1 MGKKRMLIP
10 VLLFVLAAV
19 LLALLP
25 REGKMPSG
33 LPSQTRTEGQ
43 SQTLTTAPAQTRPP
57 EETGTEPTPTTEPEQ
72 TGSKQTEPTETKQT
86 ESTETVPKETVPETT
101 GSPVPT
107 EPLFPVELEGGLL
120 MVRSLFQFSGMNPD
134 ADNAF
139 GEDIAGVEL
148 TNNSDSHMTAAEV
161 TAVMSDGT
169 VLTFRAE
176 DVPAGRTVMAFCV
189 EPTSIR
195 DVSGCGEIY
204 GYAEFDDSD
213 LLRSDL
219 VVCTVDG
226 IAITVRNVS
235 GTELSDLSVICH
247 GLLDGSL
254 FGGSTYC
261 YNVSTLPA
269 GASTV
274 IYAADCILG
283 MAEVVRVASGS

>member
-1 MGKKRMLIP
+1 MKKSVIFPLLIGAAA
-10 VLLFVLAAV
+10 LILAAV
-19 LLALLP
+19 LLIGRKPPAQTPVLTRP
-25 REGKMPSG
+25 
-33 LPSQTRTEGQ
+33 PSQGQTQPSAPAQTAVPEDTELLQTEPTEPGQ
-43 SQTLTTAPAQTRPP
+43 TDGEDNEPTQTAPAQTEP
-57 EETGTEPTPTTEPEQ
+57 EHTEPSQTETEPV
-72 TGSKQTEPTETKQT
+72 G
-86 ESTETVPKETVPETT
+86 
-101 GSPVPT
+101 
-107 EPLFPVELEGGLL
+107 PLFPVELEDGLL
-120 MVRSLFQFSGMNPD
+120 TVRSLFQFSGMNPD

-161 TAVMSDGT
+161 TVLMRDGT

-189 EPTSIR
+189 EHASIR
-195 DVSGCGEIY
+195 NVNGCEEVY

-213 LLRSDL
+213 PLRSDL
-219 VVCTVDG
+219 VACTVDG

-235 GTELSDLSVICH
+235 GAELSDLNVICH
-247 GLLDGSL
+247 GLLDGSF

-283 MAEVVRVASGS
+283 MTEVVRVESGS